1 MKKLGIMDLLDTKG
15 LSDEDVKRFETLDAV
30 LGEAFE
36 KQVKSYLADEVKL
49 DELKKTLE
57 DACKGLKDMEEFK
70 GNALDKEEFDKH
82 IKSINET
89 LVRLKAATEVGK
101 GGEVKVK
108 SIEAQLE
115 EQLKDYITVDKK
127 GNKKL
132 DLKEACKKSPG
143 GKMDLD
149 LVVATKDAALISSGT
164 LAPHYG
170 VGIDPVLSVDP
181 RRETVI
187 RKYANVANTGERS
200 LIYAEYKSKDG
211 DAGWVQ
217 EGALKPLLD
226 ATLEEHTISAGKVA
240 VRAKFTEETLT
251 DFPSFVAEVEAEM
264 INKLGLKEENGI
276 LSGSGSKGE
285 IKGVGTDMPAFSLDS
300 FKIEKP
306 NMFDALVA
314 AYAQI
319 VSTSEM
325 SYRPNLVLMHPL
337 DYAAMQLT
345 KDVNGQYLRPFR
357 SGDELVQG
365 LSVETTTT
373 VKQGDFI
380 MGDFNYLNIRDVW
393 GLSMRLGW
401 ENDDFSK
408 NIVTVLAEKRL
419 MAYIKAQYKTAFVKD
434 TFATVIEG
442 ITAAA
447 AGVGG

>member
-15 LSDEDVKRFETLDAV
+15 LSDEDVKRFEALDAV

-49 DELKKTLE
+49 DELKKTVE
-57 DACKGLKDMEEFK
+57 EACKSLEAMEEFK

-82 IKSINET
+82 MKSINEA
-89 LVRLKAATEVGK
+89 LVRLKAAAEVGK
-101 GGEVKVK
+101 DGALKVK
-108 SIEAQLE
+108 SISAQLE
-115 EQLKDYITVDKK
+115 EQLKDYISVDKK
-127 GNKKL
+127 GNKTL
-132 DLKEACKKSPG
+132 NLKDACMKSQC
-143 GKMDLD
+143 GKMVLD
-149 LVVATKDAALISSGT
+149 LVVARKDAATIASGT

-181 RRETVI
+181 RRESVI
-187 RKYANVANTGERS
+187 RKYANVASTGVRS
-200 LIYAEYKSKDG
+200 LIYAEYKSKEG
-211 DAGWVQ
+211 DAAWTQ
-217 EGALKPLLD
+217 EGALKPLMD

-240 VRAKFTEETLT
+240 IAAKFTEETLT

-264 INKLGLKEENGI
+264 VNKLGLKEESGI
-276 LSGSGSKGE
+276 LDGSGSSGE
-285 IKGVGTDMPAFSLDS
+285 IKGVATDMPAYSLDNLEV
-300 FKIEKP
+300 EKP

-314 AYAQI
+314 AYTQI

-365 LSVETTTT
+365 LSVETTTA

-393 GLSMRLGW
+393 GLSMSIGW
-401 ENDDFSK
+401 ENDDFRK

-434 TFATVIEG
+434 SFATVIEG
-442 ITAAA
+442 ITP

>member
-1 MKKLGIMDLLDTKG
+1 MQIFCRRKETSMKKRGTALLLALILGICMAGCGAQSEETDDSSQTAQTQDDTDTG
-15 LSDEDVKRFETLDAV
+15 NSQEEEQGSAGGQGNVLVAYFSWADNAVLEDDVDAV
-30 LGEAFE
+30 SSPS
-36 KQVKSYLADEVKL
+36 VIPP
-49 DELKKTLE
+49 
-57 DACKGLKDMEEFK
+57 
-70 GNALDKEEFDKH
+70 GN
-82 IKSINET
+82 
-89 LVRLKAATEVGK
+89 VQ
-101 GGEVKVK
+101 
-108 SIEAQLE
+108 QL
-115 EQLKDYITVDKK
+115 
-127 GNKKL
+127 
-132 DLKEACKKSPG
+132 
-143 GKMDLD
+143 
-149 LVVATKDAALISSGT
+149 
-164 LAPHYG
+164 
-170 VGIDPVLSVDP
+170 
-181 RRETVI
+181 
-187 RKYANVANTGERS
+187 
-200 LIYAEYKSKDG
+200 
-211 DAGWVQ
+211 AGWVQ

-276 LSGSGSKGE
+276 LSGRGSAGE

-300 FKIEKP
+300 FKVEKP

-373 VKQGDFI
+373 VTQGDFI

-442 ITAAA
+442 ITAPA